1 MVLKFFLHVSKDEQ
15 RRRFLKRIEE
25 PEKNWKFSLGDVAER
40 RHWDDYQSA
49 YEKAIR
55 ATATPAAPWY
65 VIPADNKWF
74 TRLMVSEALALA
86 LEELGLH
93 YPEVS
98 TQDRL
103 ALDAARRELGAE

>member
-1 MVLKFFLHVSKDEQ
+1 MVLKFFLHVGKDEQ

-55 ATATPAAPWY
+55 ATATADAPWY

-74 TRLMVSEALALA
+74 TRLAVAEALAIA
-86 LEELGLH
+86 LEDLDLH

-98 TQDRL
+98 AEERA
-103 ALDAARRELGAE
+103 ALDAARRELGD